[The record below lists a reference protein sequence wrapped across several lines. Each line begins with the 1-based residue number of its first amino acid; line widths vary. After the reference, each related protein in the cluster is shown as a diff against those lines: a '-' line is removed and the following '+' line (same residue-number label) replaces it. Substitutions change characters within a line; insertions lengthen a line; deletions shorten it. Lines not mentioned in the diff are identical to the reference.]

1 MKMIK
6 PRLAIL
12 DLVVVLC
19 LFCFVGIIFGCF
31 EKREMKKKK
40 KARVNELSRTKL
52 KINE

>member
-1 MKMIK
+1 MKMVK

-12 DLVVVLC
+12 DLVIVLC

-40 KARVNELSRTKL
+40 KKPELMSL
-52 KINE
+52 AEQS

>member
-1 MKMIK
+1 MKMVK

-12 DLVVVLC
+12 DLVIVLC

-40 KARVNELSRTKL
+40 KPELMSL
-52 KINE
+52 AEQS